1 MGLPTNFRLY
11 VKLLFF
17 FYKFGDRNLFSVY
30 NYVIGSQMP
39 INQIKMKDA
48 VHVEDFAETFF
59 VLNMN
64 YELI

>member
-1 MGLPTNFRLY
+1 
-11 VKLLFF
+11 
-17 FYKFGDRNLFSVY
+17 
-30 NYVIGSQMP
+30 MP

-48 VHVEDFAETFF
+48 VQVEDFAETFF